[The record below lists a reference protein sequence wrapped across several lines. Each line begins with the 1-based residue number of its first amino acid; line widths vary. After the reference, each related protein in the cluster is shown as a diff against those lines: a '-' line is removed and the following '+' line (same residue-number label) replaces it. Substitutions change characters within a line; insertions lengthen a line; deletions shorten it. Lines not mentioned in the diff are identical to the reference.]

1 ITLSPLIQIV
11 TGYIYYEWRC
21 IMMAKSKKKNYTSR
35 INNVI
40 DAFSLEDKQMRKLL
54 NLPKEKY
61 ELLMHG
67 NQGVLTDKQRN
78 EIEKRLNYFES
89 IGKHEDALKYTKY
102 FIEKTLK
109 KEYNLPNKSI
119 AKLCNVKKKTIKKL
133 INSKKIDR
141 NEERNLILNV
151 LQLYETLKS
160 VN

>member
-1 ITLSPLIQIV
+1 
-11 TGYIYYEWRC
+11 
-21 IMMAKSKKKNYTSR
+21 MMAKSKKKNYTSR

-54 NLPKEKY
+54 NLPKKKY

-141 NEERNLILNV
+141 NEERKLILNV

>member
-1 ITLSPLIQIV
+1 
-11 TGYIYYEWRC
+11 
-21 IMMAKSKKKNYTSR
+21 
-35 INNVI
+35 
-40 DAFSLEDKQMRKLL
+40 
-54 NLPKEKY
+54 LPKEKY